1 VISENNRLPKTLA
14 GLFGIAGSLYVRRAP
29 LYLALALV
37 AFAVQFVVD
46 VLLPFDLGLALGL
59 SIVLEAFVF
68 AAVSIGVAFDLA
80 GKAAD
85 WSTVLVAASERW
97 GAVAC
102 VGLVYQ
108 FVFLYLEPNVIGPPD
123 QTFYG
128 LLIPPI
134 IVFWGAI
141 SLAQVVAAIEP
152 VTSRLT
158 LPLLALGKGMA
169 VGLRWANLGRLLL
182 LSMIIVLPAVIENA
196 LTVVLGQHHVRS
208 ADFWGAVPFDSVV
221 IGPVQALSTVFY
233 IDFLRRARS

>member
-1 VISENNRLPKTLA
+1 VISDDNRLPKTLA
-14 GLFGIAGSLYVRRAP
+14 GLFGVAGSLYVRRAP
-29 LYLALALV
+29 LYLTLAAI

-46 VLLPFDLGLALGL
+46 VLLPFDLGLATGL
-59 SIVLEAFVF
+59 SIVVEAFVF
-68 AAVSIGVAFDLA
+68 GAVSIGVAFDLA
-80 GKAAD
+80 GKNAD
-85 WSTVLVAASERW
+85 WSTVVLAASERW

-141 SLAQVVAAIEP
+141 SLSQVVAAIEP
-152 VTSRLT
+152 VKSGLI
-158 LPLLALGKGMA
+158 LPLLALGKGLA
-169 VGLRWANLGRLLL
+169 VGLRWANVGRLLL
-182 LSMIIVLPAVIENA
+182 LAMIIVLPAVIENA
-196 LTVVLGQHHVRS
+196 LTAVFGQRHLAN
-208 ADFWGAVPFDSVV
+208 ADFWGAVPLDALV

-233 IDFLRRARS
+233 VDFLRRARP